1 MIEVDVKIPKDL
13 FDKLDPDKVD
23 KVLSTATYN
32 IGKLV
37 RAEVMKQPGPSHS
50 PVLWASARQRRYYFA
65 MRRKAGLPLKYAR
78 ETDPMS
84 KKLMRGWKL
93 RHLGKTDAEVRN
105 ETPYGRYVQAQR
117 YQSAQ
122 HRATGWV
129 TDAQAVKAVEDRG
142 SIQRVVQNAARKELG
157 L

>member
-1 MIEVDVKIPKDL
+1 MVEVEVKIPEDL
-13 FDKLDPDKVD
+13 LKQLDPAKIDRA
-23 KVLSTATYN
+23 LRAATYE

-37 RAEVMKQPGPSHS
+37 RAEVMKRPGPSHS
-50 PVLWASARQRRYYFA
+50 PVLWASAKQRRYYFA
-65 MRRKAGLPLKYAR
+65 MRRKAGLPLKYSR

-105 ETPYGRYVQAQR
+105 ETPYGHYVQAQR

-129 TDAQAVKAVEDRG
+129 TDVQAVNNVERSGDIRR
-142 SIQRVVQNAARKELG
+142 ITDQAARKELG